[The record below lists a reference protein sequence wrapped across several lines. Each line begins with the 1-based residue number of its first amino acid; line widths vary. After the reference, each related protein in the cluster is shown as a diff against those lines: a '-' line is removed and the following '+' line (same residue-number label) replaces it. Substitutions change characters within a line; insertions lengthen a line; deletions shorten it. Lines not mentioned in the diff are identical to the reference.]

1 MSDQHYTSAGEQ
13 YDAIKSEQY
22 EAIAGARYYT
32 IEAVSRRVRVSPAVV
47 RRYTRL
53 GFVQPR
59 AWRGRIALYDDTS
72 LARLRKIV
80 RLTRDLGLNLAGVE
94 VVLRL
99 TDELY
104 ELRRNEPV
112 RRED

>member
-1 MSDQHYTSAGEQ
+1 ME
-13 YDAIKSEQY
+13 E
-22 EAIAGARYYT
+22 RYYT
-32 IEAVSRRVRVSPAVV
+32 LEIVSRRASLTPAAV

-53 GFVQPR
+53 GFVQPHAR
-59 AWRGRIALYDDTS
+59 RGRQALYGEAE

-99 TDELY
+99 TDAIDALQREMAA
-104 ELRRNEPV
+104 LRKE
-112 RRED
+112 ES

>member
-1 MSDQHYTSAGEQ
+1 MDTME
-13 YDAIKSEQY
+13 E
-22 EAIAGARYYT
+22 RYYT
-32 IEAVSRRVRVSPAVV
+32 VEIVSRRANLTPAAV

-53 GFVQPR
+53 GFIEPGAR
-59 AWRGRIALYDDTS
+59 RGRQTLYSEAD

-99 TDELY
+99 TDAMDALQ
-104 ELRRNEPV
+104 
-112 RRED
+112 REMAALHKEES